1 MNRKALIITL
11 LALSALVSS
20 CKENTGTSV
29 DTASS
34 SQIIP
39 LEIGNQWIYKN
50 VYYDSLGAITFDA
63 LDTVT
68 IIKDTTISGEKW
80 FRLQGSVGYSFDVIH
95 RADGYYYYG
104 DGGAIL
110 QYKYPANLNER
121 YQTYVATPTDT
132 MVVASFNSVT
142 TVQAGTYTCYQYNRF
157 VPSRPTVR
165 QTTWIEAGKGIIK
178 EEAYG
183 GTTTVFLSSRAELV
197 GRNLK

>member
-1 MNRKALIITL
+1 MNKKVLIITL
-11 LALSALVSS
+11 LAVSAFVSS
-20 CKENTGTSV
+20 CKENTATSI
-29 DTASS
+29 DTAEN

-50 VYYDSLGAITFDA
+50 VYYDSAGTPTLNV

-80 FRLQGSVGYSFDVIH
+80 FRLQGSVGYSYDVIH

-104 DGGAIL
+104 GGAIL

-121 YQTYVATPTDT
+121 YQTYIATPTDT
-132 MVVASFNSVT
+132 MVVASFNSIT

-157 VPSRPTVR
+157 VPSRATVR

-178 EEAYG
+178 EELYG

-197 GRNLK
+197 SRNLK